1 MPQLQHAKAGRR
13 WFMSWRSLRVS
24 SCGTHH
30 LDEQGHPA
38 YVERFDQVLKFH
50 APGLAPVL
58 HGGRAW
64 HVRGDGSAAY
74 DRRFIR
80 TFGFYEGLAVVVSQA
95 GWHHIGT
102 DGSDAYPRRH
112 AWCGNFQQ
120 GRCTVR
126 DREGR
131 YFHITPCGNDAYP
144 SRWRYAGDYRDG
156 IAVVQADDGHS
167 THVWLDGSLVHGR
180 RFVDLDV
187 FHKGFA
193 RARDEDGWM
202 HVDLRGRPAYTRR
215 FHAVEPFYNGQARVE
230 RIDGGLEVIDEAG
243 ASLTELRPAR
253 CSEFASLSG
262 DMVGFWRT
270 QTIGTAVGL
279 GVIEALPALEHE
291 VAEQC
296 GLQGDGARRL
306 LRALGELGLTTQRD
320 ERWALTARG
329 ELLRADHPLTLSDAA
344 VEYAG
349 PFTAMWSRLPDAL
362 RQSSAWSAPD
372 VFGDVARDDKRR
384 VRHHR
389 MLRSYAR
396 HDYAEVCSAID
407 LRGDER
413 VIDAGGGLGV
423 LAQRIVDSYPF
434 AEVTVLERPEV
445 VTMAPPISRV
455 RWQSGSLFEPWG
467 IEADA
472 VLLSRVL
479 HDWDD
484 GEALQILRHA
494 RAALTRGGHLYVVEM
509 LVPVEGVAGAL
520 CDLHLLMATGGRERS
535 AEDFGRLL
543 SAAGF
548 ELAGERRLPAL
559 PSVIVG
565 VAT

>member
-1 MPQLQHAKAGRR
+1 
-13 WFMSWRSLRVS
+13 
-24 SCGTHH
+24 
-30 LDEQGHPA
+30 
-38 YVERFDQVLKFH
+38 
-50 APGLAPVL
+50 
-58 HGGRAW
+58 
-64 HVRGDGSAAY
+64 
-74 DRRFIR
+74 
-80 TFGFYEGLAVVVSQA
+80 
-95 GWHHIGT
+95 
-102 DGSDAYPRRH
+102 
-112 AWCGNFQQ
+112 
-120 GRCTVR
+120 
-126 DREGR
+126 
-131 YFHITPCGNDAYP
+131 
-144 SRWRYAGDYRDG
+144 
-156 IAVVQADDGHS
+156 
-167 THVWLDGSLVHGR
+167 
-180 RFVDLDV
+180 
-187 FHKGFA
+187 
-193 RARDEDGWM
+193 
-202 HVDLRGRPAYTRR
+202 
-215 FHAVEPFYNGQARVE
+215 
-230 RIDGGLEVIDEAG
+230 
-243 ASLTELRPAR
+243 
-253 CSEFASLSG
+253 
-262 DMVGFWRT
+262 MVGFWRT

-349 PFTAMWSRLPDAL
+349 PF
-362 RQSSAWSAPD
+362 
-372 VFGDVARDDKRR
+372 
-384 VRHHR
+384 